1 MSTDTIKQHVSPDDQ
16 ELVAKCR
23 LGSRTALGEIY
34 RRYKQDLFLLA
45 LSLLRDTHGAEDAIQ
60 DVFTRFA
67 QNSSQFR
74 LTGSLRSYLLVC
86 VANRAR
92 NHVRNDQRHH
102 RAESR
107 CGMADD
113 IEVPEQRVVGNEQMA
128 QLGRAMDHLSYE
140 QREAVLLHTHGQM
153 TFSAI
158 AENLNV
164 SVNTAK
170 SRYRYGIENLRR
182 FFEGKAKP

>member
-1 MSTDTIKQHVSPDDQ
+1 MSTDTMKQHVSPDDHAWI
-16 ELVAKCR
+16 EKFR

-34 RRYKQDLFLLA
+34 QRYKQDLFLLA
-45 LSLLRDTHGAEDAIQ
+45 LSLLRDAHGAEDTIQ

-67 QNSSQFR
+67 RNGSQFH

-92 NHVRNDQRHH
+92 NHFRNDQRHH

-107 CGMADD
+107 YAMPDD
-113 IEVPEQRVVGNEQMA
+113 IEEPEPRVIGNEQMA
-128 QLGRAMDHLSYE
+128 QLERAMDHLSYE

-182 FFEGKAKP
+182 FFEGEAKP